1 MSINLTVL
9 SCFGVTIM
17 KINRRVFITGIIA
30 STSTFFA
37 RAGTVTDTDVI
48 IIGAGFAGI
57 SAARQLKSLGVRAIV
72 LEARDRIGGRAFTDT
87 KTLGRK
93 FDQGAYWLHNKAT
106 NPLLPLAREL
116 GTNLLDSSMSNGQI
130 FFRAT
135 VYPDLSWGAV
145 SDALRAYELRQAL
158 ASRILKDVSLGATLP
173 NPTLAQRFVKNIHAI
188 EMGDDPD
195 LISRKG
201 YHMLEA
207 GEDLIPETGMGTLA
221 QGLASGLDIRLNC
234 PVAALVWHGAHGVTV
249 KGSFGQLMARKV
261 IITVP
266 TGVLASGAIRF
277 DPALPQATEAA
288 ISNLPMGAFEKHAML
303 LSQAMPDL
311 PEYAVSKSHIEQ
323 GIYHAL
329 VVSPDKKMVT
339 AMIPGPVSR
348 DLFKAGMPAMEAFAD
363 DLLKNVIGSQARVVA
378 RATTNWQ
385 RDPFARGSYAYSKVG
400 HSNAREIYAQ
410 PIDDR
415 LFFTGDGADDPLA
428 VTAGGAWRNG
438 QKAARTVAKLLGT
451 T

>member
-1 MSINLTVL
+1 MD
-9 SCFGVTIM
+9 
-17 KINRRVFITGIIA
+17 INRRVFTTGVIA

-37 RAGTVTDTDVI
+37 RARTVTDTDVI

-57 SAARQLKSLGVRAIV
+57 SAARQLKSLGIRAIV
-72 LEARDRIGGRAFTDT
+72 LEARDRIGGRAFTET

-93 FDQGAYWLHNKAT
+93 FDQGAYWLRNKAT
-106 NPLLPLAREL
+106 NPLLPLAHQL
-116 GTNLLDSSMSNGQI
+116 GTNLLDSSYSNVRI
-130 FFRAT
+130 FSQAT
-135 VYPDLSWGAV
+135 VDPDVSW
-145 SDALRAYELRQAL
+145 DALIGKYQAYELRQAL
-158 ASRILKDVSLGATLP
+158 ASRILKDISLGATLP
-173 NPTLAQRFVKNIHAI
+173 NPTLEQRFLKNIHAT
-188 EMGDDPD
+188 ETGDDPD
-195 LISRKG
+195 LVSRKG
-201 YHMLEA
+201 YYMLED
-207 GEDLIPETGMGTLA
+207 GEDLIPEFGMGTLA

-234 PVAALVWHGAHGVTV
+234 PVAALVWHGAQGVTA
-249 KGSFGQLMARKV
+249 KGSFGQLTARKV

-277 DPALPQATEAA
+277 DPALPQATAAA
-288 ISNLPMGAFEKHAML
+288 ISNLPMGALEKHAMV

-311 PEYAVSKSHIEQ
+311 PEYAVSKSHVEQ

-428 VTAGGAWRNG
+428 VSAGGAWRGG

-451 T
+451 P